1 MATHKIPN
9 GLVVAI
15 AAAFYVHAV
24 LTGIPLSQI
33 ALHTVVAFGFLLVLA
48 VVGGSLGVGAGA
60 VKLLSAG
67 VLWFGFALGTTFVIL
82 ACFSSGLGAV
92 AWAFIKRDRNASVPM
107 LPFAAM
113 SALIVGQFGD
123 VLHFAVA

>member
-1 MATHKIPN
+1 MPSYKIPN
-9 GLVVAI
+9 GLVLAL
-15 AAAFYVHAV
+15 AAAFYVHTV
-24 LTGIPLSQI
+24 IVGLPLSQI
-33 ALHTVVAFGFLLVLA
+33 AQHTAVALGFLLVLA
-48 VVGGSLGVGAGA
+48 VIGGSLGVGAGA

-92 AWAFIKRDRNASVPM
+92 AWLLVKQDRIAHVPM
-107 LPFAAM
+107 LPFAAL

-123 VLHFAVA
+123 VLHFGIA